1 MVSTWGA
8 GGARGL
14 CTKSRELYLKLYGGR
29 TGRRTGRVAAAE
41 EEEEEAAKVMND
53 LILVCA
59 WDEGFVILW
68 KIRLILWLFYEEE
81 EEDNADGD

>member
-1 MVSTWGA
+1 MEA
-8 GGARGL
+8 GPG
-14 CTKSRELYLKLYGGR
+14 
-29 TGRRTGRVAAAE
+29 RTGRVAAAGGRKKK
-41 EEEEEAAKVMND
+41 KVMND

-81 EEDNADGD
+81 EDNADGD